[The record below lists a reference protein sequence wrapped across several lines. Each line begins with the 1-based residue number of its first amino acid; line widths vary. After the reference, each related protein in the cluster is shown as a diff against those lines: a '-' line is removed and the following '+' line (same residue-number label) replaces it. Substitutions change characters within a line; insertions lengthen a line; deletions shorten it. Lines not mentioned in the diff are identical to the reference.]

1 MAKVLVVDDSPT
13 ELHVLT
19 RYLHS
24 AGHQT
29 LTASDGKEGI
39 ETAKSEKPDLILMDV
54 VMPGLNGFQATRKIR
69 RDPETSHIPV
79 VMITTKD
86 QETDREWGLRQGARA
101 YLVKPVTEDQL
112 LGVVAE
118 VLG

>member
-19 RYLHS
+19 QYLHN

-29 LTASDGKEGI
+29 LTAADGQEGL
-39 ETAKSEKPDLILMDV
+39 EAARREKPDLILMDV
-54 VMPGLNGFQATRKIR
+54 VMPGLNGFQATRKIS
-69 RDPETSHIPV
+69 RDPEIGHIPI

-101 YLVKPVTEDQL
+101 YLVKPVSEDQL
-112 LGVVAE
+112 LGVVGE

>member
-1 MAKVLVVDDSPT
+1 MAKVLVVDDSLT

-19 RYLHS
+19 QYLHK

-29 LTASDGKEGI
+29 LTASEGQEGL

-54 VMPGLNGFQATRKIR
+54 VMPGLNGFQATRKIG
-69 RDPETSHIPV
+69 RDPETRHIPV

-86 QETDREWGLRQGARA
+86 QETDREWGLQQGARM
-101 YLVKPVTEDQL
+101 YLVKPVSEEQL
-112 LGVVAE
+112 LGVIAE